1 MQGEVVQEI
10 SAALGLLNIPTSS
23 FRLLDDMDGEKIYNS
38 ALQNFVLSGDRRWWW
53 EDFRM
58 PSFRFKS
65 FDYPPDHIEE
75 VLPDTQS
82 SVWLIVE
89 DDREAFYP
97 VFEVKN
103 ISDIGRV
110 LNECFG
116 FEYYI
121 IEKNYQWLLC
131 ETHHKQLIGIGD
143 ILRSKNKD
151 IIERD
156 LQR

>member
-65 FDYPPDHIEE
+65 FDYPPII
-75 VLPDTQS
+75 LK
-82 SVWLIVE
+82 
-89 DDREAFYP
+89 RYYP
-97 VFEVKN
+97 IHN
-103 ISDIGRV
+103 HR
-110 LNECFG
+110 FG
-116 FEYYI
+116 
-121 IEKNYQWLLC
+121 
-131 ETHHKQLIGIGD
+131 
-143 ILRSKNKD
+143 
-151 IIERD
+151 
-156 LQR
+156 